1 MNIEQQFFLRVLSD
15 YLNNRES
22 TAENIDWRVLLEY
35 SKQQQLQ
42 GIIYYQCNN
51 FISDNHVKESLKEA
65 FYVSKY
71 SYMQRLIILNGLT
84 DQLYKNYIEFSIVKG
99 YEVAKLF
106 KNPFL
111 RTMGDTDIII
121 HSKDREIVHNIM
133 IKNGFSCY
141 KNVGDEWYYDKNGFL
156 FEVHDSMIHPHDG
169 NEYLLE
175 YFNNLW
181 AHGRVADKY
190 FKLDWNFHF
199 CYLIQHLSGHL
210 LFTGVGLR
218 QFIDIVVVTQN
229 IELDWLLIEKELST
243 LGLWEFT
250 RICLGF
256 CHKWFNVAFPIDVA
270 DVDKMF
276 FDTVTDKIFKD
287 GVFGQYNQENKV
299 IAPYVDSLVYKDR
312 SILVSRLLKIK
323 RQLFPS
329 YEVMKEKP
337 YVKFLKHNKF
347 LLPLGWLFRGVY
359 LLFSNK
365 TRPEIQF
372 GTNED
377 IKRRAE
383 MYKRWRL

>member
-1 MNIEQQFFLRVLSD
+1 MNREQQFFLKVLSD

-22 TAENIDWRVLLEY
+22 TADNINWELLYEY

-42 GIIYYQCNN
+42 GIVYYQCNK
-51 FISDNHVKESLKEA
+51 FLSDSYVNNELKDA
-65 FYVSKY
+65 YNASIY
-71 SYMQRLIILNGLT
+71 SYMHRILIIDHLT
-84 DQLYKNYIEFSIVKG
+84 DRLYENNIEFSLVKG

-106 KNPFL
+106 KKPYL
-111 RTMGDTDIII
+111 RTMGDIDIII
-121 HSKDREIVHNIM
+121 HSKDRDIVHSIM
-133 IKNGFSCY
+133 IKNGFRCY

-156 FEVHDSMIHPHDG
+156 FEVHDSMVHSHDG
-169 NEYLLE
+169 NEYLLG
-175 YFNNLW
+175 YYNNLW
-181 AHGRVADKY
+181 AHGKTVDKY

-199 CYLIQHLSGHL
+199 CYLVQHLSGHL

-218 QFIDIVVVTQN
+218 QFIDIVVVAQN
-229 IELDWLLIEKELST
+229 IELDWLWIEKELST

-256 CHKWFNVAFPIDVA
+256 CQKWFDVSFPIEVA
-270 DVDKMF
+270 EVDALF

-299 IAPYVDSLVYKDR
+299 IAPYVDSLIYKDR
-312 SILVSRLLKIK
+312 TIIASRLLKVK

-337 YVKFLKHNKF
+337 YCKFLKHNKL
-347 LLPLGWLFRGVY
+347 LLPLGWLVRGAYSVI
-359 LLFSNK
+359 SHK
-365 TRPEIQF
+365 QRTKIQS

-377 IKRRAE
+377 IRKRVE
-383 MYKRWRL
+383 MYKRWGL